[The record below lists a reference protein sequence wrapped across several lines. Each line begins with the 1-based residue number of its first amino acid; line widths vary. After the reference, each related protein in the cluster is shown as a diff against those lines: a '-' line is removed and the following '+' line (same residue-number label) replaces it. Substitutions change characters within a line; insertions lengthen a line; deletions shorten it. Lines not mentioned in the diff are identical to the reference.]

1 MAQLVQFANLVS
13 AHARHA
19 RHREILT
26 IRSLAF
32 LGLLDCA
39 SERPGKIAGAAL
51 ENVVASPAPECFGG
65 GFFVRR
71 FKDEDKRRIGRQALR
86 HRQGSESTEL
96 RHGDAAEDY
105 IRTVEFQLP
114 REILGRLNAS
124 RFNSYARTDQLE
136 NLQIGDRF
144 DILDDQDF
152 IHLRSSQDEALP
164 PPTSYRTARTFRQFS
179 NSLGP
184 EPHRRAGG

>member
-96 RHGDAAEDY
+96 R
-105 IRTVEFQLP
+105 RVETPQDLT
-114 REILGRLNAS
+114 R
-124 RFNSYARTDQLE
+124 QLE
-136 NLQIGDRF
+136 LYGPDV
-144 DILDDQDF
+144 ILC
-152 IHLRSSQDEALP
+152 S
-164 PPTSYRTARTFRQFS
+164 
-179 NSLGP
+179 
-184 EPHRRAGG
+184 